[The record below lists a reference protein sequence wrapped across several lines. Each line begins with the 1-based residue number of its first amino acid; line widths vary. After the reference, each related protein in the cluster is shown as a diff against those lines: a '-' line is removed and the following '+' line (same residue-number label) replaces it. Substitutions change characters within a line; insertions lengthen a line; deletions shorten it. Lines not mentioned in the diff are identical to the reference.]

1 MQVLQAWLIYKHTVQ
16 EIDTASIDKSKDC
29 IKTR

>member
-1 MQVLQAWLIYKHTVQ
+1 MQVLQAWLIYKRTVQ
-16 EIDTASIDKSKDC
+16 EMNTASIDKSKDY